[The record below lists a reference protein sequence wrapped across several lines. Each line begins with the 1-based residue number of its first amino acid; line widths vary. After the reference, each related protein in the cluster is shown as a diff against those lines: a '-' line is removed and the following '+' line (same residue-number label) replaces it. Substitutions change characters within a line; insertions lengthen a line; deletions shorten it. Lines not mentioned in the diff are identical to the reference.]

1 MHLAVDFIGNSTFKT
16 AMPAHVTQGGGFLT
30 YIRGFKTAV
39 FTPEDVAVLCARLQ
53 QARLAPGKATR
64 QQHLAHLQ
72 QRHDTQAQRQCPRC
86 GPALVLRT
94 GSKGAHPGKRFRG
107 CPTYPRCRTRQAL

>member
-1 MHLAVDFIGNSTFKT
+1 M
-16 AMPAHVTQGGGFLT
+16 
-30 YIRGFKTAV
+30 
-39 FTPEDVAVLCARLQ
+39 LCARLQ

-86 GPALVLRT
+86 GPALVLCT
-94 GSKGAHPGKRFRG
+94 GSKGAPRQTLPGMPYVSALPHPAGAVAAG
-107 CPTYPRCRTRQAL
+107 ALTEKNTAPCGAVFD

>member
-1 MHLAVDFIGNSTFKT
+1 MSPRA
-16 AMPAHVTQGGGFLT
+16 GGLT

-94 GSKGAHPGKRFRG
+94 SSKGAHPGKRFRG